1 MNVEEKALEERIAI
15 NNRKARHEYQVL
27 DSFEAGIVLKGSE
40 VKSLRLGNAN
50 LLDSY
55 AYVKAGEV
63 WLSGM
68 HINPYKQANILNHDP
83 LRERK
88 LLLHKKEI
96 RKLVGKTSEKGLTL
110 IPLKVYFKSG
120 RAKIEVGLCR
130 GKRSYDKTGRHR
142 KTRNRTRNAATVFK
156 KRFLSLRYIPQL
168 HSAPFNRSAIPGIV
182 SHR

>member
-1 MNVEEKALEERIAI
+1 MNEAQKAAEERIAI
-15 NNRKARHEYQVL
+15 SNRKARHDYEVL

-50 LLDSY
+50 LQDSY
-55 AYVKAGEV
+55 AYLKEGEV

-68 HINPYKQANILNHDP
+68 HISPYEQANILNHDP

-110 IPLKVYFKSG
+110 VPLKVYFKKG
-120 RAKIEVGLCR
+120 RAKAEIGLCR
-130 GKRSYDKTGRHR
+130 GKRSYDKR
-142 KTRNRTRNAATVFK
+142 AAIAKRDTEREMRRQFSK
-156 KRFLSLRYIPQL
+156 KEF
-168 HSAPFNRSAIPGIV
+168 
-182 SHR
+182 